1 VALGWGLW
9 EGPARFYFQGLLNLA
24 RPIISIQQLISVVDF
39 QFKGHNIPHDNQP
52 PGPLY
57 LRTMEHRATSR

>member
-24 RPIISIQQLISVVDF
+24 RLITSIQQLISAVDI
-39 QFKGHNIPHDNQP
+39 QFKGHNIPQDNQP
-52 PGPLY
+52 PG
-57 LRTMEHRATSR
+57 RFI